1 MNKLEHTSNKLLG
14 KADMLL
20 RSLLLSRMVYVN
32 ITEFIAELKINW
44 INTLYVWEK
53 ITLASLERPSPN
65 CITLQNIFFCFEA
78 RRSKRSAAENYKRS
92 CNIIQLV
99 FFLLESDLYAIFRH
113 PLQHFTYCSYMD
125 WVAIKSIGSSQ
136 VTLAFILA

>member
-53 ITLASLERPSPN
+53 ITLASLERLILI
-65 CITLQNIFFCFEA
+65 CTIAQ
-78 RRSKRSAAENYKRS
+78 R
-92 CNIIQLV
+92 
-99 FFLLESDLYAIFRH
+99 
-113 PLQHFTYCSYMD
+113 D
-125 WVAIKSIGSSQ
+125 WPKDV
-136 VTLAFILA
+136 V